1 VFAGVLNNTWQSSEP
16 TKVIR
21 TVTHVFLHE
30 DYVNEKYHNDIAILK
45 VKSVVK

>member
-30 DYVNEKYHNDIAILK
+30 DFVNEKYHDIAILK
-45 VKSVVK
+45 VRSVAK